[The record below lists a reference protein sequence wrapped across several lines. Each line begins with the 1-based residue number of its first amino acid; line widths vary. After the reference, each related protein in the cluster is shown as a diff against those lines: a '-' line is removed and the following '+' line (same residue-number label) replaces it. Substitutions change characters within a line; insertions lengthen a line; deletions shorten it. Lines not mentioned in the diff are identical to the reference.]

1 MIRPGLASA
10 AGALALVL
18 TGAVAAHSAVETY
31 AAVLADPARPAE
43 DKARDA
49 ARKPDQV
56 LALAE
61 IKPGDKVADFIMG
74 GGYFTRVFSAAVGP
88 AGKVYAIQ
96 PAEFVQFNA
105 QYGTSQDKVAAELK
119 NVTPLRPSLGAVT
132 VPEPVDVIFTAQ
144 NYHDLHLKVAPPTL
158 AGMVNKALFDALK
171 PGGLLIVID
180 HYAADGSGT
189 RDSDSLHRID
199 IATVKAEV
207 AAAGFVLVEEQD
219 FLRNP
224 ADPRTALVFD
234 GSIKGR
240 TDQFVLKF
248 RKPK

>member
-1 MIRPGLASA
+1 MKRTVLASA

-18 TGAVAAHSAVETY
+18 TGAVAAHSVVENY
-31 AAVLADPARPAE
+31 VAALADPARPAA

-49 ARKPDQV
+49 ARKPADV

-88 AGKVYAIQ
+88 TGRVYAIQ
-96 PAEFVQFNA
+96 PAEFVQFSA

-119 NVTPLRPSLGAVT
+119 NVTPLRPSLGAVA
-132 VPEPVDVIFTAQ
+132 VPEQVDVIFTAQ
-144 NYHDLHLKVAPPTL
+144 NYHDMHLKVAPPPL
-158 AGMVNKALFDALK
+158 AGIVNKALFNALK
-171 PGGLLIVID
+171 PGGVLIVID

-189 RDSDSLHRID
+189 RDSDGLHRID

-207 AAAGFVLVEEQD
+207 TAAGFVLVEEKD

-224 ADPRTALVFD
+224 TDPRTASVFD
-234 GSIKGR
+234 DSIKGK